1 MKKLLY
7 LPFVALL
14 VLLDRFSKIWIEN
27 NLKGKENIIILK
39 NIFELEY
46 VENTGAAFSSFAGKQ
61 GFLIGLTSV
70 ILIVLILLFLRI
82 PDNKRF
88 LGLNLSF
95 AMLIS
100 GAVGN
105 MYDRIFKHYV
115 VDFFYFV
122 PINFPRFNVADVLIC
137 VSVGLLIVLFMFVYK
152 EEETDF
158 LFHIKKKK

>member
-70 ILIVLILLFLRI
+70 ILIVLILLF
-82 PDNKRF
+82 
-88 LGLNLSF
+88 
-95 AMLIS
+95 
-100 GAVGN
+100 
-105 MYDRIFKHYV
+105 
-115 VDFFYFV
+115 
-122 PINFPRFNVADVLIC
+122 
-137 VSVGLLIVLFMFVYK
+137 
-152 EEETDF
+152 
-158 LFHIKKKK
+158 